1 VAALADLALRRPR
14 AVLVVNLAL
23 LAAAVVI
30 AAGAPGRLGA
40 GSVAIGSTE
49 PSQPDLVVATTGSS
63 PVRSAPYRVALRVI
77 SAQVRSDPGVA
88 GLRRGPVSPDGRST
102 SLIVSLVPGDD
113 ADRQRAA
120 ERIEAGIDP
129 GPLRVTYGG
138 EIPAVLDARHDLS
151 RDLWKLEL
159 GALAL
164 VAVALAAAQGPWLAI
179 GPVLCAATAIAG
191 TLAGLRIAD
200 AVADVSLV
208 GFAPA
213 AVLGLAL
220 GVEAACLLLARFG
233 DEAVSVG
240 RDEAIRRAVVA
251 AGEVALP
258 VGLAATAAT
267 AGLFATTLGEAAS
280 MVLACVVAAILA
292 LASALLCV
300 PALLALGAR
309 RPGEPIINDTGEPR
323 LAWAPRGA
331 AGLVAGSRARTAL
344 VAAVVVAVMAVAAL
358 PLLHAS
364 GRPFSAADLPPGSE
378 AAKATEVA
386 AGPSHGAEA
395 RGTSASGTQLTA
407 PSDSESL
414 FSKLPLAAAVSAA
427 AIALVLGIAFSP
439 RAIPVAIVAL
449 LPAGA
454 ACGLCVLVFQD
465 GHLASAIGQRRQ
477 GALEIGAV
485 ASLLAALAAIS
496 ASRAVIALRAVRGER
511 ALGLAPVRAA
521 ETAAAFTVPAAILA
535 TLAAGAGAGVLAG
548 TDLYPAREFGLAVA
562 AGLLIDLVLVRVPL
576 VAAIARWGGSD

>member
-14 AVLVVNLAL
+14 AVLVLNLAL

-30 AAGAPGRLGA
+30 AAGAPSRLGA

-113 ADRQRAA
+113 ADRQRVA

-138 EIPAVLDARHDLS
+138 QIPAVLEARHDLS
-151 RDLWKLEL
+151 RNLWKLEL

-164 VAVALAAAQGPWLAI
+164 VALALAAALGPWLAI

-191 TLAGLRIAD
+191 ALAGLRIAD

-208 GFAPA
+208 AFAPA

-233 DEAVSVG
+233 DEAVSAG

-267 AGLFATTLGEAAS
+267 AGLFATTLGQAAS
-280 MVLACVVAAILA
+280 MVLACVLAAILA

-309 RPGEPIINDTGEPR
+309 REPITNATGEPR
-323 LAWAPRGA
+323 LARAPREA
-331 AGLVAGSRARTAL
+331 AGLVARSRARTAL

-364 GRPFSAADLPPGSE
+364 GRPFSAADLPRGSE
-378 AAKATEVA
+378 AAKATELA

-449 LPAGA
+449 LPAAA

-477 GALEIGAV
+477 GALEIGAIT
-485 ASLLAALAAIS
+485 SLLAALVAIS
-496 ASRAVIALRAVRGER
+496 AARAVIA
-511 ALGLAPVRAA
+511 LAPVRAA

-562 AGLLIDLVLVRVPL
+562 AGLLVDLVLVRVPL